1 MRIWLVL
8 AFISVSAVSW
18 AQYKANPMNN
28 KIWQH
33 YGIGVNTA
41 DNLSW
46 NTLFT
51 QTKQNDDISTTLKFA
66 YSQEWIEGKDDSIFF
81 RKNRTIEGGIMWGQ
95 AWATGHLYVH
105 ACAGMGLTLRLYGDH
120 KVQSN
125 TEYVYKAGLTIG
137 VPAQLEVGYL
147 QKDYGITLLMTG
159 NWNFRQ
165 PYMGAAICYTRRMGR
180 TREE

>member
-1 MRIWLVL
+1 MRYVIL
-8 AFISVSAVSW
+8 ALILFSSSTLW

-28 KIWQH
+28 KVWQH
-33 YGIGVNTA
+33 YGIGLNTA

-51 QTKQNDDISTTLKFA
+51 QTRQSDDISTTFKFG

-81 RKNRTIEGGIMWGQ
+81 RKNRTIESGVMWGQ

-137 VPAQLEVGYL
+137 VPAQIEVGYL
-147 QKDYGITLLMTG
+147 QKEYGITLVMTG
-159 NWNFRQ
+159 NWNFRE
-165 PYMGAAICYTRRMGR
+165 PYMGAALCYTRRIGR
-180 TREE
+180 INEE